1 MLHLVGFVDECIY
14 IYSNYLHV
22 TLVYNLK
29 TNLYIN
35 KDMFYK
41 WLAKIGVGNTGCHT
55 INKQISSTN
64 NSISHNSANRKTSKY
79 VLIL

>member
-22 TLVYNLK
+22 TLVHNLK

-41 WLAKIGVGNTGCHT
+41 WLAKICGCHT

>member
-41 WLAKIGVGNTGCHT
+41 WPAKICGCTQLTNKFQAPT
-55 INKQISSTN
+55 IVYLTI
-64 NSISHNSANRKTSKY
+64 
-79 VLIL
+79 VLIEKHQNMY